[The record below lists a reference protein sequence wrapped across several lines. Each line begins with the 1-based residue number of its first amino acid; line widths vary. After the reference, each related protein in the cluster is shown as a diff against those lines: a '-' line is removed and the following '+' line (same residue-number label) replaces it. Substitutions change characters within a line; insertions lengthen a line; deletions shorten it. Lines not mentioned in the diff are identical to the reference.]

1 MNDQNR
7 SKEQLIE
14 ELVLLRQKL
23 TEKEQF
29 YQSEL
34 ESAVDAGEKRF
45 RSLAEGSPLGIIAA
59 DIKGRISY
67 INPSMIAILS
77 FPSKEQRK
85 LINIMRFQPLI
96 EAGVTK
102 KIEYSI
108 VKKTNTTIEI
118 PYTSKWNK
126 LAFIRLHITP
136 LFDVQELPIG
146 ILLLCEDITER
157 RNTEKE
163 LIESRSKLEKMVK
176 MRTDEVLNT
185 TNQLITEISEREE
198 VQKRLRTSEDNI
210 RQIVEQAS
218 DGVIVINFDGK
229 ILDIN
234 RKICNMLGYKRDE
247 FLQLSVLT
255 IGTNYS
261 IDALKNMRSV
271 LKKDGSMTL
280 EGIYK
285 RKDHSKLPVEVSV
298 GLIQSA
304 NEEIILL
311 LIRDITLRKTI
322 ERERDIL
329 ISKLERQ
336 NHELEQYAYTVSHD
350 LKSPLITIQGFVRH
364 LLSDHN
370 RERYDR
376 FSTFF
381 SHISRASDKMLHMLN
396 ELLELSRIG
405 RVVQKAEKHSLK
417 SLLNDTLQLI
427 EGRRKS
433 VGVEIEI
440 SEDLPEIYG
449 DHSNLI
455 AVLQNLIDNAMKY
468 MGSQEHP
475 VVHIWGKKNIK
486 GTSCYIK
493 DNGIGIDPKYQG
505 KIFQLFDKINA
516 NSEGTGIG
524 LALVKKIV
532 ESHKGTISVES
543 NGIVGQGSTFCFTM
557 PAE

>member
-7 SKEQLIE
+7 SKKQLIE
-14 ELVLLRQKL
+14 ELVLLRQEL
-23 TEKEQF
+23 IEKEQF
-29 YQSEL
+29 YQSKL
-34 ESAVDAGEKRF
+34 ESTVDAGEEIF
-45 RSLAEGSPLGIIAA
+45 RSFAEESPLGIIAS
-59 DIKGRISY
+59 DIKGKISF
-67 INPSMIAILS
+67 INPSMIEILGS
-77 FPSKEQRK
+77 PSNEQRK

-102 KIEYSI
+102 QIGHSI
-108 VKKTNTTIEI
+108 VRKMKTTIEI
-118 PYTSKWNK
+118 PYASKCNK
-126 LAFIRLHITP
+126 LIFLRLHITP
-136 LFDVQELPIG
+136 LFDIQELPIG
-146 ILLLCEDITER
+146 ILILCEDITER
-157 RNTEKE
+157 RNTEKA
-163 LIESRSKLEKMVK
+163 LIQSRANLEKMIK

-185 TNQLITEISEREE
+185 TNKLITEISEREE
-198 VQKRLRTSEDNI
+198 VQKRLRTSEDNF
-210 RQIVEQAS
+210 RRIVEQAS

-234 RKICNMLGYKRDE
+234 LKICNMLGYKRDE

-261 IDALKNMRSV
+261 IDALKNIRSV
-271 LKKDGSMTL
+271 LKKNGSMTL
-280 EGIYK
+280 ESIYK

-304 NEEIILL
+304 SEEIILL

-350 LKSPLITIQGFVRH
+350 LKSPLITIQGFVKH
-364 LLSDHN
+364 LLNDHK
-370 RERYDR
+370 RQRYDR

-381 SHISRASDKMLHMLN
+381 EHINGASDKMLHMLN

-405 RVVQKAEKHSLK
+405 SIVQKSEKHSLK
-417 SLLNDTLQLI
+417 SLLDDTLQLI

-433 VGVEIEI
+433 MGVEVEI
-440 SEDLPEIYG
+440 SEDLPDIYG

-468 MGSQEHP
+468 MGPQEHP
-475 VVHIWGKKNIK
+475 VVRIWGKKNVK
-486 GTSCYIK
+486 GTACYIE
-493 DNGIGIDPKYQG
+493 DNGIGINPKYQG
-505 KIFQLFDKINA
+505 RIFQLFEK
-516 NSEGTGIG
+516 
-524 LALVKKIV
+524 
-532 ESHKGTISVES
+532 
-543 NGIVGQGSTFCFTM
+543 
-557 PAE
+557 